1 MVEMIT
7 FDSGDSVARL
17 YELGFSKSYTQSFSF
32 LFSVEI

>member
-17 YELGFSKSYTQSFSF
+17 YELGFSKSYTQSFPFFF
-32 LFSVEI
+32 L